1 MSGNTF
7 YRPSASPPGV
17 WGNFWLPLLVSV
29 VLFLIDFYLIPGI
42 FALPLLLL
50 ILLIFLA
57 FRLTARM
64 VALWTVIYALV
75 ILAMLFLPI
84 PNSTSDP
91 ALKPYIRTAV
101 FLTGGSGAILLAA
114 YRHRLEMGHEA
125 LFRVISGLPLPV
137 IVSDIS
143 GHIVLLNEQAQQVLK
158 NHVNEQTGHSYFSI
172 FAGPNGQ
179 DKTAYL
185 DYFDP
190 HHVSTVAILLR
201 TRTAPTLSLHAAIT
215 VVTIGNHRYAIT
227 VVESVEALAA
237 AQV

>member
-114 YRHRLEMGHEA
+114 YRHRL
-125 LFRVISGLPLPV
+125 
-137 IVSDIS
+137 
-143 GHIVLLNEQAQQVLK
+143 AQQVLK

-227 VVESVEALAA
+227 VVESVEVVAPA
-237 AQV
+237 